1 MTITNPAAGPPS
13 HPRRN
18 LLEKL
23 LRAARLVVVAL
34 TIVLVVVAVPA
45 NDKLQH
51 IVSLGGVSLA
61 INGGGEAVFTQVAAG
76 TPSAQAGILPGDVL
90 VAVEG
95 QVVEKNPDGV
105 RLLGRISGR
114 VNTTVTL
121 AVRTGGAAA
130 RTCAVVRTPDPGS
143 IAALLA
149 PLNIG
154 MDVMIDEI
162 LVLDV
167 LVLLVYLA
175 VSFILISRGRG
186 TPLTDFAAIALV
198 TFSAAATSSVQAL
211 AFEPSRWQALAAAL
225 VPTGFA
231 AAFTFL
237 GFLFPDGQWVPR
249 RSRILVGIVWAWTVA
264 QWFWAAARPVNWAPG
279 AALAA
284 YLLMIVA
291 MFGSQVHR
299 YRRVATPAQ
308 REQIKWFVA
317 ALASVVVGYA
327 VSQVASLVLSGLGRD
342 PAHASPVV
350 VFILWQVSLLGYE
363 VPYALMAVAI
373 GLALLKHRLWDIEV
387 VINRSLVYSALTA
400 VLGVM
405 TAAVMAVLTTLIG
418 KAFGGV
424 SKLLAVAATA
434 AFPVATYNPLRVR
447 IQRFVDRRM
456 KPEEVSFAETSSLL
470 ALEVQALLPP
480 ADLLATLV
488 RAVAGQLN
496 LASAAAYTPSEDGP
510 LVLARETPAGAG
522 SPPELPVDDAT
533 REVLRQGRIVPT
545 PEGSGFSHFVPL
557 TTARTLTHGLSGV
570 LALGPR
576 QNGRGYTTP
585 MERSLRDLGVE
596 AGKAL
601 YVAQLRE
608 ANLKGAVSGPEGKLE
623 RQATPP
629 KA

>member
-1 MTITNPAAGPPS
+1 MTTTNPAAPPAN
-13 HPRRN
+13 PRERG
-18 LLEKL
+18 LLEKTM
-23 LRAARLVVVAL
+23 RAARLVVVAL
-34 TIVLVVVAVPA
+34 TVVVVIVAVPA
-45 NDKLQH
+45 NYKRQH

-61 INGGGEAVFTQVAAG
+61 INGAGDVVFTQVAAG
-76 TPSAQAGILPGDVL
+76 TPSAQAGILPGDIL
-90 VAVEG
+90 VAVDG
-95 QVVEKNPDGV
+95 RAVEKNPDGA
-105 RLLGRISGR
+105 RLIGWISGPAG
-114 VNTTVTL
+114 TSVTL
-121 AVRTGGAAA
+121 AVRSGGAAPRTCSVA
-130 RTCAVVRTPDPGS
+130 RTPEPGS
-143 IAALLA
+143 VAGLLA

-186 TPLTDFAAIALV
+186 TPLTHFAAIALV

-211 AFEPSRWQALAAAL
+211 AFEPSRWQGLAAAL

-237 GFLFPDGQWVPR
+237 GFLFPDGEWVPR
-249 RSRILVGIVWAWTVA
+249 RSRVLVGIVWAWTVA
-264 QWFWAAARPVNWAPG
+264 QWFWPAARPVNWAPG
-279 AALAA
+279 AALLA
-284 YLLMIVA
+284 YVLMIVA
-291 MFGSQVHR
+291 MFGSQVYR

-317 ALASVVVGYA
+317 ALASVVVGYT
-327 VSQVASLVLSGLGRD
+327 VSQVAALFLSGLARD

-350 VFILWQVSLLGYE
+350 VFILWQLSLLGYE
-363 VPYALMAVAI
+363 IPYALLAVAI

-400 VLGVM
+400 ALGVM

-434 AFPVATYNPLRVR
+434 AFPVATYNPLRAR

-488 RAVAGQLN
+488 RAAAGQLN
-496 LASAAAYTPSEDGP
+496 LSSAAAYTPSDDGR
-510 LVLARETPAGAG
+510 LVLARETPAGSGA
-522 SPPELPVDDAT
+522 PPELPVDEAT
-533 REVLRQGRIVPT
+533 RDILRQGRIVPT

-557 TTARTLTHGLSGV
+557 TTARTLTHSLSGV

-608 ANLKGAVSGPEGKLE
+608 ANRKGTEGGPDGLE
-623 RQATPP
+623 RQAAPP
-629 KA
+629 KV